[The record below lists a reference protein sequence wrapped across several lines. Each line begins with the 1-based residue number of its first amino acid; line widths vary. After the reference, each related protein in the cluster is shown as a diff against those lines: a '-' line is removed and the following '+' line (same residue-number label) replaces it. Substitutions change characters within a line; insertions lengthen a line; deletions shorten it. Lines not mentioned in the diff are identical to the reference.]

1 MNKIYFPSDQDRM
14 FTYAWYEKTDES
26 VTKFGEHWVKAG
38 ADPYKECYN
47 RIRQSLGTRK
57 DIYDDGTVVP
67 VAIWDV
73 SEYAK
78 GCDKFRPKSKVDDH
92 IRSKVGFVKQNET
105 HNLHHELLIEKVDE
119 ILRSVGQPRPEVT
132 LSTAQYNDTVQVVEW
147 VGKGYKRILAELAA
161 RYGKTIWSSVVA
173 METGFDL
180 TIVTSYVLTSFTS
193 FKNDIR
199 KFQQFQEVEVVDMAV
214 DGYDKVITEYLTQG
228 RKVFAFLSL
237 HKGGKRDRR
246 MSFLRSLNLPKL
258 WIVDEADYGAHTTSQ
273 VDILKKTIT
282 DEDTLIL
289 MTGTNA
295 DRASADWP
303 IDKMLSTTYFEL
315 LINKS
320 ESMNLVVE

>member
-1 MNKIYFPSDQDRM
+1 MNKIYSSSDQDRM
-14 FTYAWYEKTDES
+14 FTYAWYEKTDVS

-38 ADPYKECYN
+38 GDPYEECYK

-57 DIYDDGTVVP
+57 DKYDDGTVVP

-78 GCDKFRPKSKVDDH
+78 DCDKFRPKSKVDDH
-92 IRSKVGFVKQNET
+92 IRHQIGSVKQNET
-105 HNLHHELLIEKVDE
+105 HNLHHEILIEKVDE
-119 ILRSVGQPRPEVT
+119 ILRKVGQPRPEVT
-132 LSTAQYNDTVQVVEW
+132 LSTAQYDDAVQLVEW

-199 KFQQFQEVEVVDMAV
+199 KFQQFQEVEVVDMGV
-214 DGYDKVITEYLTQG
+214 DGYDKLIPQYLNQG

-237 HKGGKRDRR
+237 HKGGKRDVR

-258 WIVDEADYGAHTTSQ
+258 WIVDEADYGAHTKSQ
-273 VDILKKTIT
+273 VDVLKKTIT
-282 DEDTLIL
+282 EEDTLLL

-295 DRASADWP
+295 DRASADWE

-315 LINKS
+315 LTNKS
-320 ESMNLVVE
+320 ESKSLVII